1 MSNKLKKNILLII
14 TGSIACYKSMDLIRL
29 LKKSNF
35 NVTCILT
42 KSAQEFITPLLCS
55 SLTNN
60 HTYSDL
66 FNVADELKMGHI
78 KLSRDNDLI
87 IIAPASANF
96 IAKIANG
103 YANDLASSCVL
114 ASDKK
119 ILIAPAMNDKMWHS
133 KQNQDNISKIN
144 KSDITIIEPQSDIL
158 ACNEFGKGKMAEP
171 QAIYQNI
178 INYFNYKNKL
188 KNINIIITGGS
199 TIEPIDPVRYIG
211 NYSSGKQSIEI
222 AKILNEMGA
231 NITFIASNIKNHINI
246 DPKNIIHCSNA
257 DDIFSAVKK
266 NIKNCDIYIS
276 CAAISDFKVKNYSS
290 SKIKKAANKDLKIE
304 LTENPD
310 ILKYVST
317 SKNRPKIVIGFAAES
332 NDIEKN
338 GRKKLIEKNLDFII
352 ANDVDNGKIFD
363 NQKSR
368 AMLINHKSSTKL
380 KLLQKSEIALLIA
393 NEILAIID

>member
-1 MSNKLKKNILLII
+1 M
-14 TGSIACYKSMDLIRL
+14 
-29 LKKSNF
+29 
-35 NVTCILT
+35 
-42 KSAQEFITPLLCS
+42 
-55 SLTNN
+55 NN
-60 HTYSDL
+60 
-66 FNVADELKMGHI
+66 
-78 KLSRDNDLI
+78 
-87 IIAPASANF
+87 
-96 IAKIANG
+96 
-103 YANDLASSCVL
+103 
-114 ASDKK
+114 
-119 ILIAPAMNDKMWHS
+119 KMWHS

-266 NIKNCDIYIS
+266 I
-276 CAAISDFKVKNYSS
+276 
-290 SKIKKAANKDLKIE
+290 LKIA
-304 LTENPD
+304 
-310 ILKYVST
+310 I
-317 SKNRPKIVIGFAAES
+317 
-332 NDIEKN
+332 
-338 GRKKLIEKNLDFII
+338 FI
-352 ANDVDNGKIFD
+352 
-363 NQKSR
+363 
-368 AMLINHKSSTKL
+368 
-380 KLLQKSEIALLIA
+380 
-393 NEILAIID
+393 